1 MKIIARK
8 LGGVYLVQVSRDQG
22 AGERH
27 APGRNT
33 AAPIVSAPQ
42 PLITVRVET
51 FFAFL
56 VGTCTASALARL
68 SQTTVYDTC

>member
-8 LGGVYLVQVSRDQG
+8 LGGVYLLVQVSRDQG

-33 AAPIVSAPQ
+33 AAPIVS
-42 PLITVRVET
+42 
-51 FFAFL
+51 
-56 VGTCTASALARL
+56 GC
-68 SQTTVYDTC
+68 

>member
-27 APGRNT
+27 APGTEYGCAHRERLL
-33 AAPIVSAPQ
+33 VSAG
-42 PLITVRVET
+42 RW
-51 FFAFL
+51 
-56 VGTCTASALARL
+56 AS
-68 SQTTVYDTC
+68 

>member
-1 MKIIARK
+1 MMKIIARK

-33 AAPIVSAPQ
+33 AAPIVS
-42 PLITVRVET
+42 
-51 FFAFL
+51 
-56 VGTCTASALARL
+56 GC
-68 SQTTVYDTC
+68 